1 MAKTAWLICTDLD
14 ASLLDAAY
22 QWHEA
27 KAALDAIRASGIP
40 LILNSSKT
48 LVEMIP
54 YAAELDPLAPLI
66 AENGTVLAY
75 PEGTNLGDSEGVTV
89 GGYQVECCGMKR
101 SDLLQISNRL
111 RAEKGYAFEGF
122 AEMAAERLVGLLGL
136 SMDQARAAQERHS
149 SEPILWEDSPEAL
162 EDFADALAGE
172 GIALVRGGHFQHLM
186 PAGLSKGSALGWVL
200 GRYAARNPNLKWKTL
215 AIGDSPNDRSMLE
228 IADEA
233 LVIPNPKRGSLTL
246 DRPDYKVADAPGP
259 EGWGRSVLEFLTTH
273 LSTATTY
280 DYYE

>member
-1 MAKTAWLICTDLD
+1 MMAKTAWLICTDLD

-27 KAALDAIRASGIP
+27 RAALDAIRALGIP

-48 LVEMIP
+48 LAEMIP

-75 PEGTNLGDSEGVTV
+75 PESTNLGDSEGVTV
-89 GGYQVECCGMKR
+89 GGYQVECCGMER

-111 RAEKGYAFEGF
+111 RAEKGYAFQGF
-122 AEMAAERLVGLLGL
+122 AEMEVEVLVARLGL
-136 SMDQARAAQERHS
+136 TSEQARAALERHS

-162 EDFADALAGE
+162 ETFENALAGE

-186 PAGLSKGSALGWVL
+186 PAGQSKGSALGWVL
-200 GRYAARNPNLKWKTL
+200 GRYAARNPEWKWKTL

-228 IADEA
+228 VADEA
-233 LVIPNPKRGSLTL
+233 LVIPNPKRGTLTL
-246 DRPDYKVADAPGP
+246 KRPHYRVASAPGP
-259 EGWGRSVLEFLTTH
+259 KGWGVSVLEFLTTH
-273 LSTATTY
+273 LSTATA
-280 DYYE
+280 